1 MLSTLLLTL
10 ACTSCPWQEPTPS
23 VDAVAEASNASVQ
36 DLLNQAVLQQGDKT
50 YLAKDVLAL
59 LYPLDASLK
68 PALESN
74 AEYLRYYLDSLR
86 FYNQVRWFS
95 NLLILDAR
103 QVPEV
108 EREVI
113 LAEASAWNG
122 DRGGSTD
129 HPEAILARGG
139 LEILARARLI
149 AQQPEEYSM
158 REIRIHF
165 NRSVPEFFGRLKVSW
180 IRLPLFDVETN
191 RAVGE
196 EERLARYALLDDVAK
211 KLKME
216 EITWA
221 EAVEKYCE
229 DPVTSKQ
236 EGRVG
241 YLKRTDQ
248 RFDEE
253 FRRQLF
259 VDFGVTVPKGALL
272 RGPITGS
279 RWIYL
284 ARVEKVFTEG
294 VVDVQRVRDRVVRS
308 LRVYTMFQRLH
319 ELSGSAS
326 RRILL
331 PSQQG

>member
-1 MLSTLLLTL
+1 MLSILCLTF
-10 ACTSCPWQEPTPS
+10 ACPLGSWQEPAPAPAPAAEQPS
-23 VDAVAEASNASVQ
+23 EEVQ
-36 DLLNQAVLQQGDKT
+36 ELLQMAVLQQGDRT
-50 YLAKDVLAL
+50 YTAQEVLEH
-59 LYPLDASLK
+59 LYPLDQSLQ

-86 FYNQVRWFS
+86 FYDQVRWFS
-95 NLLILDAR
+95 NLLILEAKDIPDVG
-103 QVPEV
+103 QDD
-108 EREVI
+108 I
-113 LAEASAWNG
+113 LREASAWNA
-122 DRGGSTD
+122 DRGGSGE

-139 LEILARARLI
+139 LEVLVRARLI
-149 AQQPEEYSM
+149 ARQPSEYSM
-158 REIRIHF
+158 REIRTHF

-196 EERLARYALLDDVAK
+196 EERMARYTLLDEVATQ
-211 KLKME
+211 LKAE

-229 DPVTSKQ
+229 DPVTRRQ
-236 EGRVG
+236 EGKVG
-241 YLKRTDQ
+241 YLKRTDE
-248 RFDEE
+248 RFDED

-259 VDFGVTVPKGALL
+259 VDFGITVPKGSVL
-272 RGPITGS
+272 RGPITGT

-308 LRVYTMFQRLH
+308 LRVYEMFQTLH
-319 ELSGSAS
+319 KLSQGTS

>member
-10 ACTSCPWQEPTPS
+10 VCTTCSWQEPTAS
-23 VDAVAEASNASVQ
+23 ADAAQEAPVPSVQ
-36 DLLNQAVLQQGDKT
+36 DLLDSAVLQQGDKT

-59 LYPLDASLK
+59 LYPLDASLQ

-103 QVPEV
+103 NIPHV
-108 EREVI
+108 EQEAI
-113 LAEASAWNG
+113 LAEASAWNA

-139 LEILARARLI
+139 LEILARARLL
-149 AQQPEEYSM
+149 AEQPAEFSM
-158 REIRIHF
+158 REIRSHF
-165 NRSVPEFFGRLKVSW
+165 NSSIPEFFGRLKVSW
-180 IRLPLFDVETN
+180 IRLPLFDPETN

-196 EERLARYALLDDVAK
+196 EERLARYALLDEVAK
-211 KLKME
+211 KLNLE
-216 EITWA
+216 EITWE
-221 EAVEKYCE
+221 EAVKKYCE
-229 DPVTSKQ
+229 DPVTSRQ

-241 YLKRTDQ
+241 YMKRTDQ

-272 RGPITGS
+272 RGPISGS

-319 ELSGSAS
+319 DLSQNTS